1 MKGLAH
7 TLCVALLVAV
17 TLVACRRDDGEAT
30 LTLTDESFDG
40 GKMSVAGVA
49 ATWTQGDKVWV
60 NGSVY
65 TIGVGNNGQA
75 STTVVSAATY
85 NALFPASVAVNS
97 STVRLPKDYQ
107 YATDGQGRQMLDLPM
122 MASSDGTT
130 LFFRHI
136 TAALVVSVANHRSE
150 TLTLDRV
157 TVRSNSY
164 AISGERSI
172 DFADYGQ
179 SPIVAATADDKEVN
193 IYFDRQGVVLNSGDS
208 ICVMLPVAPVGADN
222 QFTVEVS
229 THREGYRYL
238 ATRTQENGH
247 SFARNALGY
256 AFMKVDN
263 NITDSPIFEV
273 YGDYFLINS
282 TADFK
287 LFLNALSNHW
297 TRPGG
302 YEYNVNRYRIT
313 SDIDMSDTTIA
324 PISGFSGASFDGQ
337 GHTISNLTIN
347 STGVCCAL
355 FDTIKSGTTIS
366 NITLANVT
374 LNSNGAASERKI
386 SPLIGHLSG
395 DHSFNNCIV
404 NGTSVTINGDP
415 SGDIYFGGFAAAVAG
430 SNSFTNCHFN
440 GDVTLNSNGKLYYG
454 GILGALIPEKNATL
468 SVNLCSNNDTIHAN
482 LTAVGFIYAG
492 GIIGD
497 AQRLSNTITNQTSLI
512 NFKISTPRRFF
523 VGGLVGYLL
532 TTTTTLSIN
541 NDIIAG
547 VINILETPSTT
558 SYIGTLYGKGK
569 NYGQYGLNVN
579 TNYDASGLSIFT
591 NNNSNIQTGNPSYQ

>member
-49 ATWTQGDKVWV
+49 ATWTQGDEVWV

-256 AFMKVDN
+256 AFMKVEGSLSGMELFDRGRIN
-263 NITDSPIFEV
+263 TASE
-273 YGDYFLINS
+273 FLLMKEAIESGWVNGTAYSQKSFFIN
-282 TADFK
+282 K
-287 LFLNALSNHW
+287 
-297 TRPGG
+297 
-302 YEYNVNRYRIT
+302 
-313 SDIDMSDTTIA
+313 DIDMSGYEIS
-324 PISGFSGASFDGQ
+324 PITGFSGQNFNGQ
-337 GHTISNLTIN
+337 DHTISNLTIN

-386 SPLIGHLSG
+386 SPLIGHLSSSNTI
-395 DHSFNNCIV
+395 DNCH
-404 NGTSVTINGDP
+404 INGIEIAINGNP
-415 SGDIYFGGFAAAVAG
+415 PGNIYFGGITATTGTVTTISNCSFNGNVSIS
-430 SNSFTNCHFN
+430 SNSA
-440 GDVTLNSNGKLYYG
+440 LYYG
-454 GILGALIPEKNATL
+454 GLIGAVVLDNINEMNISSCSVCNNEIILNAYAAINAGGLAGETKKYRNTIMDCSCQINMSISNSTGRIRAGGYIGYLGASSGLLFRNTNTISGEI
-468 SVNLCSNNDTIHAN
+468 SVGNHSSSISYFGTVYGKGQ
-482 LTAVGFIYAG
+482 TYS
-492 GIIGD
+492 
-497 AQRLSNTITNQTSLI
+497 LSNTYTANIILPEPS
-512 NFKISTPRRFF
+512 ST
-523 VGGLVGYLL
+523 VMV
-532 TTTTTLSIN
+532 
-541 NDIIAG
+541 ND
-547 VINILETPSTT
+547 P
-558 SYIGTLYGKGK
+558 
-569 NYGQYGLNVN
+569 
-579 TNYDASGLSIFT
+579 
-591 NNNSNIQTGNPSYQ
+591 GN

>member
-17 TLVACRRDDGEAT
+17 TLVACHRDDGEAT

-49 ATWTQGDKVWV
+49 ATWTQGDEVWV

-75 STTVVSAATY
+75 STTVVSAVTY

-179 SPIVAATADDKEVN
+179 SSIVAATADDKEVN

-386 SPLIGHLSG
+386 SPLIGHLSSSNTI
-395 DHSFNNCIV
+395 DNCHI
-404 NGTSVTINGDP
+404 NGIEITINGNP
-415 SGDIYFGGFAAAVAG
+415 PGNIYFGGITATTGTVTNI
-430 SNSFTNCHFN
+430 SNCSFN
-440 GDVTLNSNGKLYYG
+440 GNVSISSNGALYYG
-454 GILGALIPEKNATL
+454 GLVGAVVSTGTNSMLFSSCTT
-468 SVNLCSNNDTIHAN
+468 SNNEIILNAN
-482 LTAVGFIYAG
+482 AA
-492 GIIGD
+492 
-497 AQRLSNTITNQTSLI
+497 I
-512 NFKISTPRRFF
+512 NA
-523 VGGLVGYLL
+523 GGLVGEAKLNNNTISNCICQVNMSLSNTTGQIRAGGFIGYLNRSTSDL
-532 TTTTTLSIN
+532 NLQNTNTIS
-541 NDIIAG
+541 G
-547 VINILETPSTT
+547 NISVGSHSTA
-558 SYIGTLYGKGK
+558 YIGTVYGRGK
-569 NYGQYGLNVN
+569 NYWSYNLSVN
-579 TNYDASGLSIFT
+579 TGYDATGLTLPEASTTIT
-591 NNNSNIQTGNPSYQ
+591 IGNPGNN